1 MNRSRLLVAGATA
14 LVGAGLVLAP
24 VAAQAAP
31 VTTASSSTPGQPGQP
46 GQPGAETTSPVTN
59 VTVRHFPEYVI
70 LDVDVDRVTDLE
82 VLRNGEAFDAPSTS
96 DWQSPSRPGHFVVK
110 GVGLDEEDLGIS
122 TAGGAPVY
130 PVHVDFGQAAVPQAI
145 DKTSERQLERIALL
159 VEAGRF
165 DHVLPFQALPGATV
179 SVTTNGVTTTAVA
192 DRYGKAEVPVRYHAG
207 SNPQS
212 SFQTFN
218 GKTSFPDTITWEF

>member
-1 MNRSRLLVAGATA
+1 MNRSRLLAAGATA

-31 VTTASSSTPGQPGQP
+31 VTTASSSAPGQT
-46 GQPGAETTSPVTN
+46 GAETTSPVTD

-70 LDVDVDRVTDLE
+70 LDVDVDRITDLQ
-82 VLRNGEAFDAPSTS
+82 VLRDGEAIDSPSAS

-122 TAGGAPVY
+122 TAGGAPVF

-145 DKTSERQLERIALL
+145 DKTSERQIERIAAQ

-165 DHVLPFQALPGATV
+165 DHVLEFEALPGATV

-192 DRYGKAEVPVRYHAG
+192 DRYGTAEVPVRFRAG

-218 GKTSFPDTITWEF
+218 GKTSSPDTITWEF

>member
-31 VTTASSSTPGQPGQP
+31 VTTASSSTPGQPG
-46 GQPGAETTSPVTN
+46 AETTSPVTN
-59 VTVRHFPEYVI
+59 VTVRHFPQYVI

-82 VLRNGEAFDAPSTS
+82 VLRNGEAFDASSTS

-122 TAGGAPVY
+122 TVGGAPVY
-130 PVHVDFGQAAVPQAI
+130 PVHVDFGQAAVPQSF
-145 DKTSERQLERIALL
+145 DRLTERQIDRLARA
-159 VEAGRF
+159 VESGRF
-165 DHVLPFQALPGATV
+165 DHVIEYGALPGATV
-179 SVTTNGVTTTAVA
+179 SVTTNGVTTSAVA
-192 DRYGKAEVPVRYHAG
+192 DRYGIAKVAVHFRPGFNE
-207 SNPQS
+207 QS
-212 SFQTFN
+212 SVQTIN
-218 GKTSFPDTITWEF
+218 GKTSVPFTGSWQF

>member
-46 GQPGAETTSPVTN
+46 GAETTSPVTN
-59 VTVRHFPEYVI
+59 VTVRHFPQYVI
-70 LDVDVDRVTDLE
+70 LDVDVDRVTDLQ

-122 TAGGAPVY
+122 TVGGAPVY
-130 PVHVDFGQAAVPQAI
+130 PVHVDFGQAAVPQSF
-145 DKTSERQLERIALL
+145 DRLTERQIDRLARA
-159 VEAGRF
+159 VESGRF
-165 DHVLPFQALPGATV
+165 DHVIEYGALPGATV
-179 SVTTNGVTTTAVA
+179 SVTTNGVTTSAVA
-192 DRYGKAEVPVRYHAG
+192 DRYGIAKVAVHFRPGFNE
-207 SNPQS
+207 QS
-212 SFQTFN
+212 SVQTIN
-218 GKTSFPDTITWEF
+218 GKTSVPFTGNWQF

>member
-31 VTTASSSTPGQPGQP
+31 VTTASSSVP

-59 VTVRHFPEYVI
+59 VTVRHFPRYVI
-70 LDVDVDRVTDLE
+70 LDVDVDVDRVTSLR
-82 VLRNGEAFDAPSTS
+82 VLRDGEVIDAPGTS
-96 DWQSPSRPGHFVVK
+96 GWQSPSRPGHFVVK

-145 DKTSERQLERIALL
+145 EQTTERQIDRI
-159 VEAGRF
+159 VRDVRAGRF
-165 DHVLPFQALPGATV
+165 DHVLEYEALPGATV

-192 DRYGKAEVPVRYHAG
+192 DRYGRADVPVRFRPG
-207 SNPQS
+207 VNPQS
-212 SFQTFN
+212 AVQTFN
-218 GKTSFPDTITWEF
+218 GKTSFPDTGNWQF

>member
-24 VAAQAAP
+24 VAAQATP
-31 VTTASSSTPGQPGQP
+31 VSTASSSAP

-59 VTVRHFPEYVI
+59 VTVVPNPRSVLI
-70 LDVDVDRVTDLE
+70 VVDVDRITNLKLVQDGKD
-82 VLRNGEAFDAPSTS
+82 VDVVQSS
-96 DWQSPSRPGHFVVK
+96 DWSSPSRPGRFLVK
-110 GVGLDEEDLGIS
+110 GTGLDAEDFGI
-122 TAGGAPVY
+122 TTTGGAPVV

-145 DKTSERQLERIALL
+145 DKTSERQIERIAAQ

-165 DHVLPFQALPGATV
+165 DHVLEFEALPGATV

-192 DRYGKAEVPVRYHAG
+192 DRYGTAEVPVRFRAG

-218 GKTSFPDTITWEF
+218 GKTSSPDTVTWEF

>member
-24 VAAQAAP
+24 VAAQDAP
-31 VTTASSSTPGQPGQP
+31 VTTASSSTP

-70 LDVDVDRVTDLE
+70 LDVDVDRVTSLR
-82 VLRNGEAFDAPSTS
+82 VLRDGEVIDAPGTS
-96 DWQSPSRPGHFVVK
+96 GWQSPSRPGHFVVK
-110 GVGLDEEDLGIS
+110 GVGLDEEDLGI
-122 TAGGAPVY
+122 TTTDGAPVV
-130 PVHVDFGQAAVPQAI
+130 PVHVDFWRAAVPQAI
-145 DKTSERQLERIALL
+145 EQTTERQIDRI
-159 VEAGRF
+159 VRDVRAGRF
-165 DHVLPFQALPGATV
+165 DHVLEYEALPGATV

-192 DRYGKAEVPVRYHAG
+192 DRYGTADVPVRFRPG

-212 SFQTFN
+212 AVQTFN
-218 GKTSFPDTITWEF
+218 GKTSFPVTGNWQL

>member
-31 VTTASSSTPGQPGQP
+31 VTTASSSVP
-46 GQPGAETTSPVTN
+46 GQPGAETTSPVTD

-70 LDVDVDRVTDLE
+70 LDVDVDRVTDLQ
-82 VLRNGEAFDAPSTS
+82 VLRDGAAIDAPSAS

-122 TAGGAPVY
+122 TAGGAPVF

-145 DKTSERQLERIALL
+145 DKTSERQIERIAAQ

-165 DHVLPFQALPGATV
+165 DHVLEYEALPGATV

-192 DRYGKAEVPVRYHAG
+192 DRFGTAEVPVRFRPG
-207 SNPQS
+207 VNPQS
-212 SFQTFN
+212 AVQTIN
-218 GKTSFPDTITWEF
+218 GKTSFPVTFNWEF